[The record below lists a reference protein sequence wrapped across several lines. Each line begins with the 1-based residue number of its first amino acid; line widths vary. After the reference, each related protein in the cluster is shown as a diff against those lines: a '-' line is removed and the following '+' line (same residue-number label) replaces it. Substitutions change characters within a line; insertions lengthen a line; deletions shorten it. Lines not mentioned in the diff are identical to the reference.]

1 MPTLMSYDY
10 SCFGAIPSPSS
21 ARTRLGALRTGM
33 AAQVPIHN
41 TQHILAAEVPS
52 RLNFFQTADIFEFQT
67 VR

>member
-1 MPTLMSYDY
+1 
-10 SCFGAIPSPSS
+10 
-21 ARTRLGALRTGM
+21 M
-33 AAQVPIHN
+33 AAQTPIHN